1 MTDRM
6 DPTTESMLDAVRRLV
21 EDVVRPSV
29 ERWDREDVLPQEV
42 LDRLGELG
50 VPGAFVP
57 AADGG
62 RELPVS
68 AMVDVWRTLSQGW
81 ISLTGAVNTTA
92 LATELL
98 VRYGT
103 EEQRARWLPQIAS
116 GAVWAS
122 FSITEPGAGS
132 DLRRIETWVE
142 PADVGLR
149 ITGRKRWIAG
159 GFSFPLAFMLAT
171 VKGQLRP
178 SCILLPA
185 EGRGSATWTVE
196 PLDKLGYRGVESAS
210 WRFEGHHAPEAQ
222 ILGGEA
228 GQGQGARQML
238 DVLAVG
244 RVNVACRG
252 LGIIDRA
259 LECALE
265 EATGRGIGRGVLGD
279 HSHTQLRIGE
289 MRSRQLVVEASVRRA
304 ATAIDG
310 GEADAAEWATAAKT
324 MASESAVWA
333 VELASRLAASRS
345 YTGGSELTRL
355 RRDAPQ
361 TQIGEGAND
370 ALLIAAG
377 KTAIKRHGAVSGRGG
392 R

>member
-1 MTDRM
+1 
-6 DPTTESMLDAVRRLV
+6 
-21 EDVVRPSV
+21 
-29 ERWDREDVLPQEV
+29 
-42 LDRLGELG
+42 
-50 VPGAFVP
+50 
-57 AADGG
+57 
-62 RELPVS
+62 
-68 AMVDVWRTLSQGW
+68 
-81 ISLTGAVNTTA
+81 
-92 LATELL
+92 
-98 VRYGT
+98 
-103 EEQRARWLPQIAS
+103 
-116 GAVWAS
+116 
-122 FSITEPGAGS
+122 
-132 DLRRIETWVE
+132 
-142 PADVGLR
+142 
-149 ITGRKRWIAG
+149 
-159 GFSFPLAFMLAT
+159 MLAT

-196 PLDKLGYRGVESAS
+196 PLDKLGYRGVESAA
-210 WRFEGHHAPEAQ
+210 WRFEGHHAPRAE

-244 RVNVACRG
+244 RVNVACRA
-252 LGIIDRA
+252 LGSSTARWSARSTRPRSVGSAAACSATIPTPS
-259 LECALE
+259 CAS
-265 EATGRGIGRGVLGD
+265 ARCAAASSWSRP
-279 HSHTQLRIGE
+279 
-289 MRSRQLVVEASVRRA
+289 RSA
-304 ATAIDG
+304 APRTAIDA